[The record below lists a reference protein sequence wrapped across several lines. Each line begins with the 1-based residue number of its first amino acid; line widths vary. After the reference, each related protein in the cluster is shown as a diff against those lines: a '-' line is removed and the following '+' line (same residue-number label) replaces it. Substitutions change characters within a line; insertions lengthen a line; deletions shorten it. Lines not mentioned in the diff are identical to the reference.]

1 MRYPNAL
8 LENMEHMNLQNEIYR
23 THCQFFFEAVRISL
37 RTFFFILCFLIFQ
50 LHPTACMSKK
60 LPVIASIY
68 PIADMVQQVGGDY
81 VDVTFVLPAGA
92 SPHTFE
98 PKPSLVRT
106 FSSARI
112 FFMIGAGLEFWAD
125 KFVKLAGSELMTVVL
140 SQDVDLIETTDHDH
154 ENHHHKK
161 GTTVSEN
168 KPMVANPHIWLDP
181 VIAKSMVNKITTALC
196 EVDPQNVSYYKQKSL
211 DYLQALDKLHQMIQG
226 TVSNF
231 KMKKYIAFHAS
242 WDYFARRYGLES
254 LGVIEAAPGRNPTP
268 IQIKNIVAMINKY
281 HIRAVFAEP
290 QLNYQAA
297 KVIAR
302 EADVKVLLLDP
313 MGNPKQK
320 YGNTYMDLMK
330 HNLNILQEAMK

>member
-1 MRYPNAL
+1 
-8 LENMEHMNLQNEIYR
+8 
-23 THCQFFFEAVRISL
+23 
-37 RTFFFILCFLIFQ
+37 
-50 LHPTACMSKK
+50 MSEK

-125 KFVKLAGSELMTVVL
+125 KFIKLAGSELMTVVL
-140 SQDVDLIETTDHDH
+140 SQGVDLIETTEHDH
-154 ENHHHKK
+154 ENHLHKK
-161 GTTVSEN
+161 DTMVSEN
-168 KPMVANPHIWLDP
+168 KPIVANPHIWLDP
-181 VIAKSMVNKITTALC
+181 VIAKSMVNKITAALC
-196 EVDPQNVSYYKQKSL
+196 EVDRQNVSYYKQRSL
-211 DYLQALDKLHQMIQG
+211 DYLRALDKLHQMIQG
-226 TVSNF
+226 AVSNF
-231 KMKKYIAFHAS
+231 KMKKYITFHAS

-254 LGVIEAAPGRNPTP
+254 VGVIEAAPGRNPTP

-290 QLNYQAA
+290 QLNYRAA
-297 KVIAR
+297 EVIAR

-330 HNLNILQEAMK
+330 HNLNILKEAME